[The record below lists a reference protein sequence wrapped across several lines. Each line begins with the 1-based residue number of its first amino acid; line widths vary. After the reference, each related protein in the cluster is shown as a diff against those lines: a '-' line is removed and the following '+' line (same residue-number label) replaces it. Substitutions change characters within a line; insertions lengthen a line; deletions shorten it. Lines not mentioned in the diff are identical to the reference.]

1 MRKTASIQLTPEI
14 IISPRLHCFIKR
26 YADNLG
32 HDIISLLQEE
42 LSMNIEA
49 LQDYRR
55 TKRKADKHGMSYG
68 EYCIHAAKD
77 AGML

>member
-1 MRKTASIQLTPEI
+1 
-14 IISPRLHCFIKR
+14 
-26 YADNLG
+26 
-32 HDIISLLQEE
+32 
-42 LSMNIEA
+42 MNIEA

-77 AGML
+77 AGLL